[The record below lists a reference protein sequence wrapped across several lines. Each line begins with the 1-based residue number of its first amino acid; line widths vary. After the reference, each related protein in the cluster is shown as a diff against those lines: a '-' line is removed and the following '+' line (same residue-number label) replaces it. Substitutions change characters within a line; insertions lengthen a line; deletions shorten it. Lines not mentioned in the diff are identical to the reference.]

1 MKLVRSLIAN
11 RGFGGSKPPPYGVV
25 RCGNVGRGSR
35 DVEGAVPYNE
45 YLCEHTCKSKFEDR
59 RWGSIF
65 IAFTPLQKMEDMVK
79 Y

>member
-1 MKLVRSLIAN
+1 MGRRPIPHSLLKK
-11 RGFGGSKPPPYGVV
+11 RGKTLPKS
-25 RCGNVGRGSR
+25 
-35 DVEGAVPYNE
+35 E
-45 YLCEHTCKSKFEDR
+45 CEQSDKSKFEDR